1 MLGLETRA
9 LLNHEITT
17 QSTKTPYDMWP
28 HHSLNTNSRRLDLT
42 LNIIFGLIRSK
53 TFLLVI
59 ERGNT
64 SLVKYVTSMRPSARS
79 MLDASPYLGFL
90 QKYAIWWIYVTKLF
104 LEQKCQ
110 TSKSCGQKGRWAELY
125 IYILIL
131 FVNSIF

>member
-90 QKYAIWWIYVTKLF
+90 QKYAIWWIYVTTLLRAKMSNKQELWTEGS
-104 LEQKCQ
+104 L
-110 TSKSCGQKGRWAELY
+110 GWALY
-125 IYILIL
+125 IYFNFICK
-131 FVNSIF
+131 